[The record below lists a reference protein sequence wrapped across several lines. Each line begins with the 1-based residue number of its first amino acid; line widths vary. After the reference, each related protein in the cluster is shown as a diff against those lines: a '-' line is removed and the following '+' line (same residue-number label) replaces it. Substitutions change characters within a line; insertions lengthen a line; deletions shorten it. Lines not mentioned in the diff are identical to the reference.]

1 MVLRIRP
8 AARRFV
14 AQLLR
19 SPVVFLPDGR
29 QFAQCL
35 GDRFSETVVSKSYRT
50 REALIDKR
58 QGAMNPQAVPVLIA
72 FLTVAGIAVWLLRR
86 AVATLTQRPVTRDA
100 DAGHTTAATRPQR

>member
-29 QFAQCL
+29 QFAHCL
-35 GDRFSETVVSKSYRT
+35 GDHSPETVISKSYRA
-50 REALIDKR
+50 REAFIDKR

-72 FLTVAGIAVWLLRR
+72 FLTVAGVAVWLLRR
-86 AVATLTQRPVTRDA
+86 AFATLTQRPATRDA
-100 DAGHTTAATRPQR
+100 NAAHTTAATRPQR